1 MKANE
6 ILSMPANKVN
16 ARIATAMFNFF
27 IKHYNVGELET
38 RLAWRN
44 FESLQKM
51 DISLD
56 LALNTSIAL
65 ARM

>member
-1 MKANE
+1 MTAKE

-16 ARIATAMFNFF
+16 GRTATALFNFF
-27 IKHYNVGELET
+27 IKHYNVCELET

-56 LALNTSIAL
+56 LAINTSIAL